1 MQDCFIGLGSN
12 LGDRRRNIK
21 KALQEIN
28 CLQGTRVIKTSKI
41 IESMPQGGPQQPKY
55 LNAVA
60 KLRTGLSP
68 LLLLKEFKKIEV
80 RLGRKKSFRWGPRV
94 IDLDI
99 LLYGDK
105 VIETRNLTVPHPQML
120 KREFVIKP
128 LLELL

>member
-60 KLRTGLSP
+60 KLRTGFSP

-99 LLYGDK
+99 LLYGDE